1 MTIVVHNLFQY
12 PPLKKKLT
20 FFKKNNPE
28 RRKNIGTY
36 GRIKPGD
43 VFRHAHMNHYYKQNA
58 DAFCQVDEF
67 YSTFGFDGSFSVTH
81 DTWYLISIPQDFD
94 RF

>member
-1 MTIVVHNLFQY
+1 MTIVVHNLIQS
-12 PPLKKKLT
+12 PPTKKKIK
-20 FFKKNNPE
+20 FHKEKKS
-28 RRKNIGTY
+28 RKMKEYRHI

>member
-1 MTIVVHNLFQY
+1 MNSTLLHCLFE
-12 PPLKKKLT
+12 
-20 FFKKNNPE
+20 F
-28 RRKNIGTY
+28 RKEY
-36 GRIKPGD
+36 RHFGRIKPGD